1 MPIEDVDYLL
11 KNSDKDANLLFID
24 SSTRNKEFYP
34 FPHTYSIDFEN
45 PFTNVFGIDI
55 LDALI
60 PSTMYNVESF
70 NNRLKYQVASYHNLI
85 SITTNED
92 DAFAQILME
101 VSVCPQFQEVFKS
114 TAEHVMLF
122 VDKSYTH
129 LIESNTNN
137 LDYCTIFVRKQ
148 ITVSTMPVKTVNK
161 DNQGYH
167 YFKSHDQYYAIPK
180 DEFDQLDIE
189 VKDATN
195 SGIHVLDS
203 TTCVLYTRHNISYEQ
218 YMTMTVDIADF
229 NVSFPFLLATMY
241 QRTLSINIGN
251 YDVNTIQTFL
261 QTNMTIANINPF
273 KYIQITTPNASGDSS
288 ITQQMRI
295 AFSLDYSASESS
307 NMRLFI
313 DIDNSSFANSLGFAV
328 NTSLNFDKLIANTI
342 YKSQYFKTIQFDQ
355 STRFLMGIPDDSNKV
370 CKIESPGIVNLTSN
384 VRYMLLRCPEIETH
398 LHNSFAFGRFCP
410 GVGLFKHTGNND
422 QNNYRFDF
430 TNFVK
435 KPFHPIGK
443 LRKITLKFELADGTP
458 YDFKGVDHIILLS
471 IKFYNVR
478 NVLGL
483 EDTSLLNPNYNPDYI
498 QYFIK
503 KQGLSS
509 TSDDD
514 DLDAM
519 KQIVKLQNQ
528 YDYSSEEEFGDPD
541 DNEEIYI
548 R

>member
-1 MPIEDVDYLL
+1 
-11 KNSDKDANLLFID
+11 
-24 SSTRNKEFYP
+24 
-34 FPHTYSIDFEN
+34 
-45 PFTNVFGIDI
+45 
-55 LDALI
+55 
-60 PSTMYNVESF
+60 MYNVESF
-70 NNRLKYQVASYHNLI
+70 NNRLKYHVASYHNLI

-122 VDKSYTH
+122 VDESYTH
-129 LIESNTNN
+129 LIESETNN
-137 LDYCTIFVRKQ
+137 LDYCAIFVRKK

-161 DNQGYH
+161 DNPGYH
-167 YFKSHDQYYAIPK
+167 YFKSHDQYYAIPQ

-189 VKDATN
+189 VKDAIN

-203 TTCVLYTRHNISYEQ
+203 TTCVLYTHHNISYEQ
-218 YMTMTVDIADF
+218 YMTMTVDIVDF

-261 QTNMTIANINPF
+261 QSNMTIANINPF
-273 KYIQITTPNASGDSS
+273 KYIQITTPNASGDTS

>member
-1 MPIEDVDYLL
+1 
-11 KNSDKDANLLFID
+11 
-24 SSTRNKEFYP
+24 
-34 FPHTYSIDFEN
+34 
-45 PFTNVFGIDI
+45 
-55 LDALI
+55 
-60 PSTMYNVESF
+60 
-70 NNRLKYQVASYHNLI
+70 
-85 SITTNED
+85 
-92 DAFAQILME
+92 
-101 VSVCPQFQEVFKS
+101 
-114 TAEHVMLF
+114 
-122 VDKSYTH
+122 
-129 LIESNTNN
+129 
-137 LDYCTIFVRKQ
+137 
-148 ITVSTMPVKTVNK
+148 
-161 DNQGYH
+161 
-167 YFKSHDQYYAIPK
+167 
-180 DEFDQLDIE
+180 
-189 VKDATN
+189 
-195 SGIHVLDS
+195 
-203 TTCVLYTRHNISYEQ
+203 
-218 YMTMTVDIADF
+218 MTVDIVDF

-261 QTNMTIANINPF
+261 QSNMTIANINPF
-273 KYIQITTPNASGDSS
+273 KYIQITTPNASGDTS

-342 YKSQYFKTIQFDQ
+342 YKSQYFKTIKFDQ

-370 CKIESPGIVNLTSN
+370 GKIESPGIVNLTSN